1 MKNNT
6 GERFANGEKLLK
18 KNFIEL
24 LQTAETHRDWQK
36 ISDMS
41 ERVARSLYET
51 ETYEK
56 NKSAFAGFAKNDDED
71 SVRKVLGLGPTYYVK
86 SVLLV
91 EQSKPELISR
101 IRTADSKDEW
111 KEIAEEC
118 VKNLEEFE
126 LIENSYKNPKFT
138 GGIIATVR
146 LMYGLEIMRA
156 ETYEELIDALNN
168 AQKSIEDIMEDAHR
182 FQLGCEDDLG

>member
-18 KNFIEL
+18 KIFIEL

-56 NKSAFAGFAKNDDED
+56 NKSAFADFAKNDDED
-71 SVRKVLGLGPTYYVK
+71 SVRKVLGLGPKYYVK

-91 EQSKPELISR
+91 EQSKQELISR
-101 IRTADSKDEW
+101 IRAADSKDEW

-138 GGIIATVR
+138 GGIIVTVR
-146 LMYGLEIMRA
+146 LMYVLEIMRA

-168 AQKSIEDIMEDAHR
+168 AQKSIEYIMEDAHR